1 MGVDFKSNLVTI
13 TGNLIVSNILYV
25 GTTIISGN
33 STTISNL
40 TVTNNFSAGTLIGN
54 LLVNNNVI
62 FTPLDK
68 YLKID
73 GNLQCTGDLY
83 GFSSFSDQR
92 LKSNIKNLQGC
103 LGVVNSLRP
112 VEFYWN
118 DETPNESKK
127 GTRDTGLIAQEV
139 SEVVKEVGGHDGE
152 YNLVKYEKLV
162 PYLIGAIQEL
172 SLRLG
177 PRHSA

>member
-1 MGVDFKSNLVTI
+1 MGVDFKSNVVTI

-33 STTISNL
+33 GT
-40 TVTNNFSAGTLIGN
+40 TVTNNFTVLNNFSAGTLIGN

-62 FTPLDK
+62 FTPLDY

-83 GFSSFSDQR
+83 GFSSFSDRR

-103 LGVVNSLRP
+103 LGIVNSLRP

-139 SEVVKEVGGHDGE
+139 TDIVNEVGGTDGE
-152 YNLVKYEKLV
+152 YCLVKYEKLV

-177 PRHSA
+177 P